1 MGVSDIAKMRTLED
15 ENRRLKKLLADSALE
30 IDALKLMAKPTQ
42 SLFGR
47 YVQPQNDLGT
57 NTLMPPATPPT
68 ATAEAFVPAVRTLAA
83 MRAAAQGC
91 RGCELYRHATQTVFG
106 AGRARALLF
115 FVGEQP
121 GDQEDRA
128 GEPLGASPI
137 PEAL

>member
-91 RGCELYRHATQTVFG
+91 RGCEL
-106 AGRARALLF
+106 
-115 FVGEQP
+115 
-121 GDQEDRA
+121 RA
-128 GEPLGASPI
+128 GPGKLDS
-137 PEAL
+137 